1 MYTIARLILI
11 VAVLLGLYCIAL
23 VVYLC
28 WPATGWMLGIL
39 AVGRIGRRGYV
50 KVVTTLGSA
59 RFATINELRKK
70 KMINATSGLYLGRLL

>member
-39 AVGRIGRRGYV
+39 AVGRLGRRGYLTL
-50 KVVTTLGSA
+50 TTLGSA
-59 RFATINELRKK
+59 RFATVNELRKK
-70 KMINATSGLYLGRLL
+70 KMINARSGLYLGRLL